1 MLEKVAFFFISDL
14 ISSGKMTE
22 VDPIKKENLLQR
34 ATKWKQMNKRKYTE
48 KKKFGTV
55 KPQKE
60 EMPPEHLR

>member
-1 MLEKVAFFFISDL
+1 
-14 ISSGKMTE
+14 MTE